1 MFSRLFSKS
10 KSKSKSTK
18 TTSNKT
24 PRVFTID
31 YRRGYNNAT
40 HNIKNYWP

>member
-1 MFSRLFSKS
+1 MNMFSRLFSKS
-10 KSKSKSTK
+10 KLTK
-18 TTSNKT
+18 TK

-31 YRRGYNNAT
+31 YRRGYNNAWT